1 MGEIMPS
8 TWTKSLLELIRQTS
22 ADLPCDVEAA
32 LRKARRHEKPQSS
45 ARWALDTILDNI
57 RLARARGAPL
67 CQDTGTLMFYCE
79 VPFRFDT
86 RQLTAAIHTAVRQA
100 TSQGSLRPNTIN
112 PLTGCSCAHNLGPS
126 APVIHVEFA
135 PRRTVAIRLIM
146 KGGGSENV
154 STQFSLPDA
163 RLKAGRDLEG
173 VRRCMLAAVA
183 QAQGNG
189 CAPGVLGVC
198 IGGDRATGAECAK
211 RQFLRPL
218 NDHAPEARLAALERQ
233 VLRDAQKLGIGPM
246 GFGGATTLLGV
257 KIGVLTR
264 LPASYFVSVA
274 YMCWAFRRRGVVLDT
289 DSRVV
294 RQLYD

>member
-1 MGEIMPS
+1 MLTNAIEQ
-8 TWTKSLLELIRQTS
+8 LIRRTS
-22 ADLPCDVEAA
+22 ADLPRDVEAA

-45 ARWALDTILDNI
+45 AHWALDTILDNI
-57 RLARARGAPL
+57 RLARTRGAPL
-67 CQDTGTLMFYCE
+67 CQDTGTLIFYCA

-86 RQLTAAIHTAVRQA
+86 RELTAAIHTAVRQA
-100 TSQGSLRPNTIN
+100 TSRGSLRPNTID
-112 PLTGCSCAHNLGPS
+112 PLTGCSCAHNLEPGV
-126 APVIHVEFA
+126 PVIHVEFA

-154 STQFSLPDA
+154 SAQFSLPDT

-173 VRRCMLAAVA
+173 VRRCILSAVA

-198 IGGDRATGAECAK
+198 IGGDRATGAEYAK

-233 VLRDAQKLGIGPM
+233 VLQDAQKLGIGPM
-246 GFGGATTLLGV
+246 GFGGATTLLSV
-257 KIGVLTR
+257 KIGALAR

-274 YMCWAFRRRGVVLDT
+274 YMCWAFRRRGVVLDAAG
-289 DSRVV
+289 RIV
-294 RQLYD
+294 RQLYDG